1 MTLLVLA
8 LLVVEVEVEVELGE
22 LKVKLWVAPSLPC
35 LPGRQV
41 IDGVSV
47 GEHGDGGGVA
57 SSVRQGGGRELYE
70 DGVHTVCLTVC
81 KF

>member
-8 LLVVEVEVEVELGE
+8 LLVVEVEVELGE
-22 LKVKLWVAPSLPC
+22 LNVKLWLAPSLPC